1 MLSDPPRLGTHWHWN
16 SGGELRVKLLTPPG
30 LAIASTRLP
39 GSFKFLAAA
48 TKAVA
53 AAAAVC
59 ASSESA

>member
-1 MLSDPPRLGTHWHWN
+1 MIRYALTGTGTAAA
-16 SGGELRVKLLTPPG
+16 SLLTPPG

-59 ASSESA
+59 AASESA